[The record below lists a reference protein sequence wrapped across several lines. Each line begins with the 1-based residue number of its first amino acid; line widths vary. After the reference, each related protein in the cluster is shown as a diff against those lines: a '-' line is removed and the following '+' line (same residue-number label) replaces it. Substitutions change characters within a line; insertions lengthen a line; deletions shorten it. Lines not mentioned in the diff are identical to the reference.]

1 MDRGPLALFGAI
13 VAVGLGPAMWLGAQF
28 GRIDVAPLQ
37 PPAYV
42 GEQRSQS
49 AQVVGGSGAQDTS
62 TGHNTTIRT
71 TPQAH
76 VLPLTT
82 RRPAATP
89 STGATNNVRSA
100 SASPSAPASSTPSQS
115 SEPSASPSQ
124 SPEPPDGGQSA
135 APSASPS
142 PLPTDTTGNGAHA
155 GKVHR
160 ARWDAP
166 IGLLE
171 R

>member
-1 MDRGPLALFGAI
+1 MDRGPLALFAAI

-28 GRIDVAPLQ
+28 GRIEVAPPQ

-42 GEQRSQS
+42 GEQRPES

-62 TGHNTTIRT
+62 AGHNSTIRT

-89 STGATNNVRSA
+89 STGATSNARSA
-100 SASPSAPASSTPSQS
+100 SASPSAPASSPPSHS
-115 SEPSASPSQ
+115 GEPSASPSQ
-124 SPEPPDGGQSA
+124 SPEPSDGGQSA
-135 APSASPS
+135 SPSESPS
-142 PLPTDTTGNGAHA
+142 PLPSDTTGDAEGGGKPDRGHWGAS
-155 GKVHR
+155 
-160 ARWDAP
+160 
-166 IGLLE
+166 IGLFE
-171 R
+171 S